1 MMTKTDRQEY
11 EKQFIKM
18 NLADI
23 QKLKASRQKLLD
35 KGKSGDIRVWDLT
48 AKIESMR
55 QEGTTV
61 LGRPWREVVLDHDI
75 SLKRSK
81 TSAIEHRFDFDI
93 LDR

>member
-1 MMTKTDRQEY
+1 MTKTDRQEY

-23 QKLKASRQKLLD
+23 QKLKARRQKLLD

-61 LGRPWREVVLDHDI
+61 LGRPWREVVLNEDF

-81 TSAIEHRFDFDI
+81 ISSIGRRIDFDI

>member
-1 MMTKTDRQEY
+1 MIKSDRQEY
-11 EKQFIKM
+11 EKEFIKM

-23 QKLKASRQKLLD
+23 QKLKARRQKLLD

-55 QEGTTV
+55 REGTTV
-61 LGRPWREVVLDHDI
+61 LGRPWREVVLNEDI
-75 SLKRSK
+75 SFKRSK
-81 TSAIEHRFDFDI
+81 TSSVQCRIDFDI